1 MFTADALPESVWL
14 SFREQKPEAVTQ
26 PPAGL
31 ALDGAQKKCYAA
43 PPPTERR
50 LIVPQSFTVCI
61 WKQAFLL
68 CAVRGGDFM

>member
-1 MFTADALPESVWL
+1 M

-43 PPPTERR
+43 HLSTERY
-50 LIVPQSFTVCI
+50 LIVPQSFTVGI

-68 CAVRGGDFM
+68 CAVRGGGFM